1 VIAAPFGDGASCCF
15 RIYQFSLLTRY
26 HLSVAM
32 NLMHRAALVVI
43 LSSLPAI
50 IGCSQSDT
58 VAVTGTV
65 TLNGK
70 PTEQAEVM
78 FNPKHGRLATG
89 VTDAS
94 GHFTLSTAK
103 PNDGAAPGEYV
114 ITLAEY
120 YPPDKPPQ
128 LPRGGGLLPSRFPP
142 KYADP
147 AKSPLT
153 ATVERGKKNEFLFDV
168 K

>member
-1 VIAAPFGDGASCCF
+1 
-15 RIYQFSLLTRY
+15 
-26 HLSVAM
+26 M
-32 NLMHRAALVVI
+32 MHRVVSAFAVSALIV
-43 LSSLPAI
+43 A
-50 IGCSQSDT
+50 GCSQSET

-70 PTEQAEVM
+70 PADQAEVM
-78 FNPKHGRLATG
+78 FNPKQGRLATG
-89 VTDAS
+89 VTDAN
-94 GHFTLSTAK
+94 GRFILSTAK
-103 PNDGAAPGEYV
+103 PSDGAMPGDYV

-120 YPPDKPPQ
+120 YPPDKPPA
-128 LPRGGGLLPSRFPP
+128 LPKGGGLLPSRFPP

-153 ATVERGKKNEFLFDV
+153 ATVERGKKNDFQFDV